1 MRVEPAD
8 VFLLGVC
15 SVRSCVDSGL
25 WAFLRLLSILQ
36 AWCCHEYVP
45 REVVGQSLIFGP
57 VVHRSYFGSSNRL
70 SLTFHRGDRPLT
82 RLLPRSR
89 AYQGDLAALPL
100 VVYAKLA
107 PRFAVAGA
115 DELARASG
123 EDLCQGHH

>member
-25 WAFLRLLSILQ
+25 WAFLRLLSSLQ

-45 REVVGQSLIFGP
+45 REVVSQRLILGP
-57 VVHRSYFGSSNRL
+57 VVHRSYLGSSDRL
-70 SLTFHRGDRPLT
+70 RLTFQRGDRPLT
-82 RLLPRSR
+82 RLLPRRR

-123 EDLCQGHH
+123 EDLRQRHH